1 MKMIN
6 GFDSLLAIYEEL
18 PGIGGFFVD
27 ADYISNSSYINNANY
42 YLPDTEE
49 EDEDMYEMEDKYK
62 SWLEYPTFKAIINNK
77 LEHHPNATRDELLEA
92 VVYYLEEDDF
102 LD

>member
-1 MKMIN
+1 MPEAARL
-6 GFDSLLAIYEEL
+6 GTWL
-18 PGIGGFFVD
+18 
-27 ADYISNSSYINNANY
+27 DYQ
-42 YLPDTEE
+42 
-49 EDEDMYEMEDKYK
+49 
-62 SWLEYPTFKAIINNK
+62 TFRAIIDNK